1 MSLSEWIELI
11 TLIEFDVGLVSTDQS
26 QDTEGIEDFY
36 KILKITNFQLDQHLS
51 LFPPILWH
59 IQHTQTFEKELKFS
73 IILDMAGGGDR
84 FLPIIVIGQHK
95 THFIWSQYRALYPI
109 FEVFELLLGS
119 RSCKRSRTLFKS
131 LLFWLAGELS
141 WLAVEVLTPCQK

>member
-59 IQHTQTFEKELKFS
+59 IQHTQTFEKELKFTRM
-73 IILDMAGGGDR
+73 LDMAG
-84 FLPIIVIGQHK
+84 
-95 THFIWSQYRALYPI
+95 
-109 FEVFELLLGS
+109 E
-119 RSCKRSRTLFKS
+119 
-131 LLFWLAGELS
+131 
-141 WLAVEVLTPCQK
+141 